1 MEISSN
7 FNICPQKPKS
17 VSFGQKYPYGDVM
30 SIMSSSFVTGIE
42 ESVEKTVS
50 SLIKGKHNPERYLDH
65 LEARSILL
73 QKCPDLIPNSEH
85 FRERLNNIT
94 YNHFA
99 ITVED
104 ARNVIDTEAAL
115 YGSKFVDVV

>member
-1 MEISSN
+1 MEISLN
-7 FNICPQKPKS
+7 FNACPQKSKN

-65 LEARSILL
+65 LEARSILM
-73 QKCPDLIPNSEH
+73 QKCPDLVQNSER

-104 ARNVIDTEAAL
+104 ARNIIDTESAL
-115 YGSKFVDVV
+115 YGSKFVDIV

>member
-1 MEISSN
+1 MEISSS
-7 FNICPQKPKS
+7 FNVCPQKPKN

-30 SIMSSSFVTGIE
+30 SIMSCSFVTGIE
-42 ESVEKTVS
+42 ESVERTVS
-50 SLIKGKHNPERYLDH
+50 SIIGGKHNPEKYLDH
-65 LEARSILL
+65 LEARSILM
-73 QKCPDLIPNSEH
+73 QKCPDLEKYSAH
-85 FRERLNNIT
+85 FREALNELN

-104 ARNVIDTEAAL
+104 AADIVNHESAL